1 MITRNGWYRG
11 IVERILIDDDGMDIL
26 FAFIFLG
33 FFLIRGTQYGSND
46 EEGKERKG
54 QNLMDGVKKE
64 VSMGSMFDV
73 ALWYI
78 LYCFHY
84 YISVVSYYTYISVVM
99 AHNRTRNN
107 NCNRYL
113 LDTMMMLLLLL
124 FLFLFLLSY

>member
-1 MITRNGWYRG
+1 MIIRNGWYRG
-11 IVERILIDDDGMDIL
+11 IVERILIDDNGMNIL

-33 FFLIRGTQYGSND
+33 GFLICGTQYGSND

-73 ALWYI
+73 ALGYI

-84 YISVVSYYTYISVVM
+84 YISVV
-99 AHNRTRNN
+99 
-107 NCNRYL
+107 
-113 LDTMMMLLLLL
+113 
-124 FLFLFLLSY
+124 